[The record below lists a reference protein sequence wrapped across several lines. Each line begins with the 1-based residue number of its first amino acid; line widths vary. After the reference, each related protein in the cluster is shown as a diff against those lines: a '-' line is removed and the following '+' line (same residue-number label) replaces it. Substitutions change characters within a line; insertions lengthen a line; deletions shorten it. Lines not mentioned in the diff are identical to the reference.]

1 MCTGYLSEEA
11 TSFAL
16 QTGKVM
22 GCTSDSSATES
33 RAVGWATELSVY
45 SGKVP
50 WSGELK
56 ALFSSEWGYE
66 FVPLPKLI

>member
-1 MCTGYLSEEA
+1 
-11 TSFAL
+11 
-16 QTGKVM
+16 M

-66 FVPLPKLI
+66 FVTLPKLI

>member
-33 RAVGWATELSVY
+33 RAVGWATQLAVC
-45 SGKVP
+45 SGQVPWLGSLKAVFTTGWGYDLVKVP
-50 WSGELK
+50 GHS
-56 ALFSSEWGYE
+56 
-66 FVPLPKLI
+66 